1 MLAESDKMWLL
12 LQCVSDINA
21 GPSEYHISQAM
32 ILGSECMSYKSCHNQ
47 SESQNFG
54 EPSGKVPYFPS
65 VDGIGKATVSTWCE
79 LVG

>member
-1 MLAESDKMWLL
+1 
-12 LQCVSDINA
+12 
-21 GPSEYHISQAM
+21 M